1 MKKTVEMSYKKLA
14 TAVAFAAAA
23 TTSGTLVAQES
34 DIEEIQVTGSFITR
48 PADRPQPVSVMDNE
62 ELQANQRVTIAEAVR
77 DMPQISS
84 ANTVGNWNTPTNS
97 INLRGLGAR
106 STLIL
111 LNGQR
116 QTIDG
121 NSSSQVDINNLAPA
135 IMVERMELVLDG
147 ASALYGSDAVA
158 GVANFITRNN
168 FEGAEIQ
175 VSTQHAD
182 AQMSTPEVVVAGI
195 FGVQGDDMGLVM
207 GIEYMKRTDRMDA
220 EERYDNERLGE
231 GLITGLYNPGTFG
244 ALGPPRPGDV
254 RVQGG
259 FFADPLCGSP
269 EIGGLQENVI
279 WDPAGATLH
288 DGNGLFDGTNS
299 FCRGT
304 LSLQRTIIPQNDQ
317 LTGMAVATKQFN
329 NDFLQSARVEM
340 NFARVETLSSFGT
353 GVPLLALSSINT
365 KMPATNPGV
374 IDAHARSGGTFPLQ
388 DYRTIFT
395 RQASPLEGD
404 LTSFAR
410 QNTFRSS
417 IALEGMLTDGWDWQV
432 NGTMSFNEQTSAT
445 ADTIADR
452 YARALE
458 GYGGPNCKGSLV
470 QGLANEAA
478 LQPGVGNCEYWNPF
492 ASRLIAQPGDATY
505 NTRSLQ
511 EWMTFGGEDKGA
523 AELHAI
529 EAIVTGELWEMG
541 GGATGLA
548 IGTQYRR
555 QTLDFGVDP
564 IQKDGGLGFAP
575 QVVSDWSS
583 TRTTEA
589 VFAELVMFP
598 TDTFELG
605 FAARY
610 EDTNGQSSVEPKA
623 SFLWTPSDNLFVRGS
638 AGSSFRLPTEFQSFG
653 IGAAG
658 TTVREIGG
666 EVTQARAIAAG
677 NSDLSP
683 EESDN
688 WTLGITWDVNDN
700 LTLEANYWSYDFTS
714 LVAQIDPDD
723 VLVADIAD
731 GFVDDPRNAIFPG
744 RPNEVCEITGR
755 WAGVASGDPLPA
767 GCITGLDFSLFTSS
781 FANQTAVE
789 TSGLDYSILYD
800 FDLMGGNAGL
810 RLQGTYV
817 DEYIGINQAGARID
831 AIGTDG
837 DGVNGV
843 GANAQNRVN
852 FVATYARDN
861 HSLRWTS
868 RYADGIENAFPDLPN
883 EANTSEGSAT
893 FHDFLY
899 TYTMPGASQS
909 SVTLAI
915 LNVGDKEPPLLA
927 NSLTTDRSQLF
938 DPRGRMYRLSYNMSF

>member
-1 MKKTVEMSYKKLA
+1 MKKSVEMSYKKLA

-23 TTSGTLVAQES
+23 TTSGSLVAQDG
-34 DIEEIQVTGSFITR
+34 DIEEIQVTGSFISR
-48 PADRPQPVSVMDNE
+48 PADRPSPVSVMDNE

-121 NSSSQVDINNLAPA
+121 NSSSQVDINNLAPS

-175 VSTQHAD
+175 LSSQHAD
-182 AQMSTPEVVVAGI
+182 AQMSVPEMVVSGI

-207 GIEYMKRTDRMDA
+207 GIEYLKRADRMDA
-220 EERYDNERLGE
+220 EQRYSNERLGE
-231 GLITGLYNPGTFG
+231 GLITGLYNPGTYGSFG
-244 ALGPPRPGDV
+244 PSAVVPG
-254 RVQGG
+254 
-259 FFADPLCGSP
+259 FHADPLCGSP
-269 EIGGLQENVI
+269 LIGGLEENVI
-279 WDPAGATLH
+279 WDPAGAINH
-288 DGNGLFDGTNS
+288 DGNGLAVESNA

-317 LTGMAVATKQFN
+317 LTGMAVATKEFN
-329 NDFLQSARVEM
+329 NDFLQRARVEM

-353 GVPLLALSSINT
+353 GVPLLALSSIGARL
-365 KMPATNPGV
+365 PATNPGV
-374 IDAHARSGGTFPLQ
+374 IDANARSGGTFPLQ
-388 DYRTIFT
+388 DYTSIFT

-410 QNTFRSS
+410 QNTYRSS
-417 IALEGMLTDGWDWQV
+417 IALEGMLTDGWDWQL

-458 GYGGPNCKGSLV
+458 GYGGPNCKGNLV
-470 QGLANEAA
+470 SGLGNNAN
-478 LQPGVGNCEYWNPF
+478 LQAGVGNCQYWNPF
-492 ASRLIAQPGDATY
+492 ASRLIAEPGDPTY
-505 NTRSLQ
+505 NSRELA

-523 AELHAI
+523 AELHVI

-548 IGTQYRR
+548 LGTQYRR
-555 QTLDFGVDP
+555 QTLDFIVDP

-623 SFLWTPSDNLFVRGS
+623 SFLWTPADNLFVRGS

-658 TTVREIGG
+658 TTVRQIGG

-677 NSDLSP
+677 NPNLEP

-688 WTLGITWDVNDN
+688 WTLGVTWDINESWTV
-700 LTLEANYWSYDFTS
+700 EANYWSYDFTS

-755 WAGVASGDPLPA
+755 WSGNDTDPLPA

-789 TSGLDYSILYD
+789 TSGLDYSVLYD

-817 DEYIGINQAGARID
+817 NEYIGINQQGVKID
-831 AIGTDG
+831 GIGTDG
-837 DGVNGV
+837 DGINGV
-843 GANAQNRVN
+843 GSNAQNRVN

-868 RYADGIENAFPDLPN
+868 RYSDGIENAFPDLPN

-899 TYTMPGASQS
+899 TYTLPGLNES

-915 LNVGDKEPPLLA
+915 LNVGDKEPPLVA
-927 NSLTTDRSQLF
+927 NTLTTDNPSLF